1 MSRDLGATP
10 IHFTWILSIA
20 CPLASIIYALG
31 FPESLKI
38 HPHHLTCLH
47 LFSLI
52 QCPFFSCLKLHFRI
66 LQVTYFV
73 MNMQKAATNFLCQS
87 PFSSK
92 VDGSYQLWRWV
103 SLHLSNFFFW
113 STESVMIFKFFHT
126 CSSLMSLYFLTWDWW
141 FWFSAHDLVSQSYFM
156 VFDTRENPSFSK
168 IYKKL
173 TNHFFPFRL

>member
-1 MSRDLGATP
+1 MVKTGRKSLASQKFWSLPLHHLLSGILLELRSRATP
-10 IHFTWILSIA
+10 LIQFPCVFSIA

-92 VDGSYQLWRWV
+92 VDGSYQLWR
-103 SLHLSNFFFW
+103 
-113 STESVMIFKFFHT
+113 
-126 CSSLMSLYFLTWDWW
+126 
-141 FWFSAHDLVSQSYFM
+141 
-156 VFDTRENPSFSK
+156 
-168 IYKKL
+168 
-173 TNHFFPFRL
+173 